1 MPKPATRIKTLF
13 VKIFLLFIFLL
24 TACTTVTQKQP
35 AISQSRIYNNFILVK
50 ATEKDT
56 LSSLAAE
63 YLNDSTKDWLIAE
76 FNDNK
81 TITSGQKSIIPLKHF
96 YKGGIKSTG
105 YQTVPVLLYQGFSK
119 NKAGRMI
126 VAEADFEAQMKYLKE
141 NGYHVIMLE
150 QLLDFIDFKEQ
161 IPEKSVVITIDDG
174 WRSFYDIA
182 YPILIKYRFPATLF
196 VYTDFIGGRKAM
208 SWEQIKEIS
217 QKGFDIQCKTRT
229 HRNLTRLKEKESFK
243 EYFESIE
250 KEISYPEKLV
260 KQKLRKDCSCL
271 AYPYGATNS
280 LVIAIL
286 KKQGYR
292 AAFIVKQGSNP
303 FFVDNFRIKRSE
315 IYGKYDIER
324 FKKMLSVF
332 QKMELK

>member
-13 VKIFLLFIFLL
+13 VKTFLLFIFLL
-24 TACTTVTQKQP
+24 TACTTATQKH
-35 AISQSRIYNNFILVK
+35 SQARIYNDFILVK
-50 ATEKDT
+50 AIEEDT
-56 LSSLAAE
+56 LSSLAGE
-63 YLNDSTKDWLIAE
+63 YLNDPTKDWLIVE
-76 FNDNK
+76 FNDHK
-81 TITSGQKSIIPLKHF
+81 TITSGQKLIIPLKHF

-119 NKAGRMI
+119 DKAGRMI
-126 VAEADFEAQMKYLKE
+126 VAEADFKAQMKYLKE

-182 YPILIKYRFPATLF
+182 YPVLKKHGFPATLF

-217 QKGFDIQCKTRT
+217 ENGFDIQCKTRT
-229 HRNLTRLKEKESFK
+229 HRSLTKLKEKESFK

-250 KEISYPEKLV
+250 KEISYPKKLI
-260 KQKLRKDCSCL
+260 KQKLGKDCSCL
-271 AYPYGATNS
+271 AYPYGATNN

-286 KKQGYR
+286 IKHGYR
-292 AAFIVKQGSNP
+292 AAFIVKPGSNP
-303 FFVDNFRIKRSE
+303 FFVDNFRIQRSE